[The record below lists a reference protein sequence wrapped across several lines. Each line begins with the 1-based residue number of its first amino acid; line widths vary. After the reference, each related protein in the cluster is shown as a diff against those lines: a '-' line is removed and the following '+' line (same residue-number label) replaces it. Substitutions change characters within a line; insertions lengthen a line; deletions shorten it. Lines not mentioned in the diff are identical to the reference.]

1 MKKKKSQAAV
11 EAYNSVGNETDVLG
25 SYTGI
30 YRANS
35 GELAI
40 GVYPPCAETLGK
52 ADRGSGAGRRRP
64 LSQKIR

>member
-1 MKKKKSQAAV
+1 MKKKKSQTAV
-11 EAYNSVGNETDVLG
+11 EAYNSVGDETDVLG

-40 GVYPPCAETLGK
+40 GVYPPCAETLSGK
-52 ADRGSGAGRRRP
+52 PIEEPVQDADD
-64 LSQKIR
+64 L